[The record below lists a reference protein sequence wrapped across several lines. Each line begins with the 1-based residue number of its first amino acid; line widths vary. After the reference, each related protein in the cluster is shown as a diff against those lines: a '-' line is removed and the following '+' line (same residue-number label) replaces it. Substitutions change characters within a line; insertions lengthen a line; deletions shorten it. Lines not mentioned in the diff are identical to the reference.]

1 MNITK
6 GHRRHGAWAPGG
18 DIHPRCRFVAADLL
32 NDTAICAGL
41 AHVYTDR
48 VVSDVFHDG
57 IDMDL

>member
-1 MNITK
+1 MNIAK

-18 DIHPRCRFVAADLL
+18 GTFTPGAALL
-32 NDTAICAGL
+32 LPICSTTQPYAGL
-41 AHVYTDR
+41 ARVYTDR